1 VIVGHVWQ
9 QETGLQQALIMF
21 ISLGA
26 CGATLAGGAL
36 ALRLRD
42 SLHLILAFSAGAIIA
57 LAFFDLLPEAIKIG
71 SSTFEPASVLAIAAV
86 GFFGYTVLD
95 RMILLHAHHDGGAG
109 PAEGALVERQWAGA
123 GSLSVHSL
131 MDGFA
136 IGVAFRA
143 SPGIGIVVA
152 AAVLAHDC
160 SDGMNTVNLV
170 LKNGGSTKQAFRWL
184 FTDALAPVA
193 GAAASL
199 AVSLPSSAISSLLGL
214 FAGFFLYIGA
224 SDLLPES
231 FHAHPKFL
239 TTLMTLF
246 GAGLLYVVARLAG

>member
-1 VIVGHVWQ
+1 LHPI
-9 QETGLQQALIMF
+9 LIM
-21 ISLGA
+21 IVALCT

-42 SLHLILAFSAGAIIA
+42 RLHLILAFSAGAIIA
-57 LAFFDLLPEAIKIG
+57 LAFFDLLPEAIGIAG
-71 SSTFEPASVLAIAAV
+71 SALAPAAVLAIAAL
-86 GFFGYTVLD
+86 GFFGYTILD
-95 RMILLHAHHDGGAG
+95 RLILLHAHHDGHG
-109 PAEGALVERQWAGA
+109 PAAVVERQWAGA
-123 GSLSVHSL
+123 ASLSLHSF

-143 SPGIGIVVA
+143 SPGIGVAVA

-170 LKNGGSTKQAFRWL
+170 LKNGGDRRQALRWL
-184 FTDALAPVA
+184 LTDAIAPVA
-193 GAAASL
+193 GAATSL
-199 AVSLPSSAISSLLGL
+199 AVSLPHIAVSILLG
-214 FAGFFLYIGA
+214 FFSGFFLYIGA

-239 TTLMTLF
+239 TTVMTLL
-246 GAGLLYVVARLAG
+246 GAALLFAVTRLAG